1 MADRVRVRNA
11 TKYDIGLTTMTGF
24 GYNIKPGLFIMMNR
38 EDVEYNMALA
48 PKLFEAPARLVVE
61 DAELSQV
68 VGIEDPKEATPTD
81 ADLIKVLKGN
91 ANRLKEYID
100 TNKEN
105 EHILERL
112 AVLAKEADLP
122 ASKIKVLQDALPQR
136 DFIN

>member
-24 GYNIKPGLFIMMNR
+24 GYNIKPGLFIIMNR

-48 PKLFEAPARLVVE
+48 PRLFEAPARLVVE
-61 DAELSQV
+61 DVELSQA
-68 VGIEDPKEATPTD
+68 VGIDDPKAATPSD
-81 ADLIKVLKGN
+81 QELLKILKGN
-91 ANRLKEYID
+91 AGKLKDYIEKNRM
-100 TNKEN
+100 N

-112 AVLAKEADLP
+112 AGLAKDADLP
-122 ASKIKVLQDALPQR
+122 ASKIKVMQDALPQR

>member
-11 TKYDIGLTTMTGF
+11 TKYDIGLTTMNGF

-48 PKLFEAPARLVVE
+48 PRLFEAPARLVIE
-61 DAELSQV
+61 DVELSQI
-68 VGIEDPKEATPTD
+68 VGIENPKEATPSD
-81 ADLIKVLKGN
+81 ADLAKVLKGSASKLKDYVV
-91 ANRLKEYID
+91 ANKQ
-100 TNKEN
+100 N

-112 AVLAKEADLP
+112 AGLAKEADLP
-122 ASKIKVLQDALPQR
+122 ASKIKVMQEALPQR